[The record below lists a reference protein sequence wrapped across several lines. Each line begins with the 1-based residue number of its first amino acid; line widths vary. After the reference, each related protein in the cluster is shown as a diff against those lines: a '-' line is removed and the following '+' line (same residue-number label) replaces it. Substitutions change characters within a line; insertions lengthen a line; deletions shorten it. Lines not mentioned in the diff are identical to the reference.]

1 MKIVNGILEVEST
14 KVLLDLKNALR
25 TLSIHP
31 LQAVEIEGKKFELGN
46 FDPKDLK
53 QYEEGYKE
61 INKYIEENNIDYIE
75 VDIETYDIF
84 SFLVFSSYETKKE
97 AMKFYKKLVSKNIE
111 GSIEERNKKTVD
123 ELSCSIV
130 DFINEEAFER
140 IRSNMFVLGF
150 DFANEEEVEYLSQ
163 LMDET
168 GKSNLMQDGAY
179 TTFCD
184 IKNYYRRFYKGATTY
199 PEFNI
204 EFLKNA

>member
-46 FDPKDLK
+46 FNPKDLK

-61 INKYIEENNIDYIE
+61 INKYIEENNINYIE

-97 AMKFYKKLVSKNIE
+97 AMKFYKKLVAKSIE

-184 IKNYYRRFYKGATTY
+184 IKNYYRRFYKDATTY
-199 PEFNI
+199 PEFNV
-204 EFLKNA
+204 EFLKRA